1 MKRFLLILAFAIF
14 MVLRVDAQEY
24 SKADQVFKFV
34 YITFDEKTET
44 QKLIDRLTELYNYA
58 MDYPENYAVVF
69 YMPNG
74 EDPIV
79 VKINVAG
86 DNYKDFDKIIAMIQR
101 QPSNIVMAD
110 YDVEHIHSLFEENDI
125 IDMNGRRIYKSVD
138 WVYYVNSSFWMMRN
152 NENVIARLFF
162 TMDMAQMIALK
173 YMTVNIF
180 CSKGKQGIQ
189 FNQNKPFG
197 DKELCRAVKLVPLP
211 F

>member
-79 VKINVAG
+79 VKINVVG